1 MTDSLDQAGS
11 TPRPGNSRARAD
23 GGQMRPQCPSGLGAS
38 RAGADGDCQLARAVA
53 MCTADAG
60 FLDALERI
68 LRQADRA
75 AAEQRFEC
83 RQCGECCR
91 FEQFGHRLYVTAGEL
106 ALMLKLAD
114 GLAPEPIGKIRS
126 RRAGTQ
132 SLGDRS
138 AIPWG
143 QVRDGLR
150 AKPASLCPHQD
161 QARCLARPGRALGCR
176 LFFCDPAANAW
187 FRDAYEDFHRQIKL
201 LHAAHGLPY
210 VYAEL
215 TAALAELASAAG

>member
-1 MTDSLDQAGS
+1 MTDPLAQAGQPPRAGEAS
-11 TPRPGNSRARAD
+11 TPADAD
-23 GGQMRPQCPSGLGAS
+23 GGQMRPRCPSGPGGS
-38 RAGADGDCQLARAVA
+38 RAEADGDHQLARAVA
-53 MCTADAG
+53 MCAADAG
-60 FLDALERI
+60 FLAGLQRL

-75 AAEQRFEC
+75 AREHRFKC

-91 FEQFGHRLYVTAGEL
+91 FAQFGHRLYVTAGEL
-106 ALMLKLAD
+106 ALMLKLAPD
-114 GLAPEPIGKIRS
+114 LAPEPIGKIRS
-126 RRAGTQ
+126 RRAGAQ

-138 AIPWG
+138 AIRNG
-143 QVRDGLR
+143 SR

-161 QARCLARPGRALGCR
+161 QARCLARAGRALGCR
-176 LFFCDPAANAW
+176 LFFCDPAANEW
-187 FRDAYEDFHRQIKL
+187 FCDAYEGFHQRIKL

>member
-1 MTDSLDQAGS
+1 
-11 TPRPGNSRARAD
+11 
-23 GGQMRPQCPSGLGAS
+23 
-38 RAGADGDCQLARAVA
+38 
-53 MCTADAG
+53 MCAADAE
-60 FLDALERI
+60 FLASLERI

-75 AAEQRFEC
+75 AIERRFKC

-91 FEQFGHRLYVTAGEL
+91 FAQFGHRLYVTAGEL
-106 ALMLKLAD
+106 ALMFKLAGD
-114 GLAPEPIGKIRS
+114 RAPEPIGKIRS

-132 SLGDRS
+132 SLGNRS
-138 AIPWG
+138 AIRNG
-143 QVRDGLR
+143 SR
-150 AKPASLCPHQD
+150 AKPASQCPHQD
-161 QARCLARPGRALGCR
+161 QARCLARAGRALGCR

-187 FRDAYEDFHRQIKL
+187 FCDAYEGFHQQIKL